1 MIRGARV
8 VIVFLGALT
17 LGALTPVRPAHA
29 EFDWP
34 ARIPLPRHDI
44 AVGVSG
50 GLAFGEDLGDSMRRR
65 PLYGLGGVDVS
76 WLHGVFGLHL
86 GLHAHP
92 EGATTRVGGT
102 LEATVWYVVMLGLGG
117 SYGVTTGEG
126 DPDVARH
133 ARGLTFFVGVP
144 FPLARLAEG
153 RGAIVLVPY
162 VRPGVRFHGG
172 GDLSGFHQ
180 AGLQIR
186 WTSFGFRAL
195 AR

>member
-1 MIRGARV
+1 VTRGPAVLFFAVAISAIATSLPAR
-8 VIVFLGALT
+8 
-17 LGALTPVRPAHA
+17 A
-29 EFDWP
+29 ELDWP
-34 ARIPLPRHDI
+34 ARIPLPHHDI

-92 EGATTRVGGT
+92 EGSTTRVGGT

-117 SYGVTTGEG
+117 SYGVSTDDS
-126 DPDVARH
+126 DPAVARH
-133 ARGLTFFVGVP
+133 ARGLTFFLGVP
-144 FPLARLAEG
+144 FPIARLGRG
-153 RGAIVLVPY
+153 RGAIALVPY
-162 VRPGVRFHGG
+162 VRPGVRFHGA
-172 GDLSGFHQ
+172 GDVSGFHQ

-186 WTSFGFRAL
+186 WTSFGFRAV